1 MIDSDN
7 SLPTI
12 ERLTLA
18 PMEGVV
24 DHMMRDMLTQAGGF
38 DLCVTEFIRV
48 TDALLPRRVFYRIC
62 PELYQAGK
70 TPAGTPVRIQLLG
83 NDPELLAVNALRAIE
98 LGSHGVDVNF
108 GCPAKTVNK
117 SKGGAVL
124 LQEPETLFKVMKAI
138 RDVVPEPNVV
148 SAKIRL
154 GFDDMQLFHENVNAI
169 QAAGVNELAIHART
183 KRHGYKPPAYWHE
196 IKTLEHICK
205 MPITANGEIWNQT
218 DAQSCMAASGTSWLM
233 LGRGAL
239 AVPNLAASIRY
250 GEDIMPWET
259 VLGLLQQYAEYKIDG
274 DQGLYYPNRVKQWLT
289 YLRIAYP
296 EAQTLFINI
305 KKLKT
310 KADILPYLKQSIRAC

>member
-1 MIDSDN
+1 MIHSDN
-7 SLPTI
+7 SQNTI

-24 DHMMRDMLTQAGGF
+24 DHLMRDMLTQAGGF

-48 TDALLPRRVFYRIC
+48 TDALLPKRVFYRLC
-62 PELYQAGK
+62 PELHQAGK
-70 TPAGTPVRIQLLG
+70 TPSGTPVRIQLLG

-138 RDVVPEPNVV
+138 RETVPKPHVV

-154 GFDDMQLFHENVNAI
+154 GFDDAHLFHENVNAI

-196 IKTLEHICK
+196 IKTLESFCK
-205 MPITANGEIWNQT
+205 MPITANGEIWNAE
-218 DAQSCMAASGTSWLM
+218 DAQSCIAASGAHRLM

-239 AVPNLAASIRY
+239 AVPNLAACIRY
-250 GEDIMPWET
+250 GEDIMPWDR
-259 VLGLLQQYAEYKIDG
+259 VLGLLQQYAGYEISG

-296 EAQTLFINI
+296 QAQTLFTQI

-310 KADILPYLKQSIRAC
+310 KVEILPYFEQSVS